1 MNAEVL
7 KFRACMSQ
15 TLHQMH
21 QYSQFERICD
31 YSGLLEL
38 LEQQQDIEP
47 MEIAAVALA
56 HFCTF
61 GLFYETALVGILL
74 YLGVSP
80 GSSPAADSLVMA
92 IIESGITG
100 PHEFLEVL
108 SHDYN

>member
-1 MNAEVL
+1 MNVEVL

-15 TLHQMH
+15 TLHQMR
-21 QYSQFERICD
+21 QYAQFERICD

-38 LEQQQDIEP
+38 LEQQQHIEP
-47 MEIAAVALA
+47 LEIAAVALA

-80 GSSPAADSLVMA
+80 ATDSLIVA
-92 IIESGITG
+92 IIERGIAG

-108 SHDYN
+108 SRDYS